1 MVNIVNT
8 AKSAYKALFESAGKG
23 AGKYKMAGTPRLFSI
38 RKDPAIGTEIRNN
51 ITGTRYFSRSGLVSG
66 NTEMSP
72 FVTVHRADG
81 SYSSMPA
88 KLFDNL
94 YAQLKHDPKAWNPV
108 IKSDPCIG
116 KELFVNNPICAG
128 RYFKSA
134 ASPDGNLITK
144 IESNGHYQSMRPEEF
159 DNMILNLL
167 G

>member
-1 MVNIVNT
+1 MVNMINT
-8 AKSAYKALFESAGKG
+8 AKCACKTLFESAGKS

-38 RKDPAIGTEIRNN
+38 HKDPAIGTEIRNN
-51 ITGTRYFSRSGLVSG
+51 ISGTRYFSRNGLVSREA
-66 NTEMSP
+66 EMSP
-72 FVTVHRADG
+72 LVTVHRADG

-88 KLFDNL
+88 ESFNNL
-94 YAQLKHDPKAWNPV
+94 YAQLKRDPKAWNPV
-108 IKSDPCIG
+108 IKSDPRIG

-128 RYFKSA
+128 RYFRSA